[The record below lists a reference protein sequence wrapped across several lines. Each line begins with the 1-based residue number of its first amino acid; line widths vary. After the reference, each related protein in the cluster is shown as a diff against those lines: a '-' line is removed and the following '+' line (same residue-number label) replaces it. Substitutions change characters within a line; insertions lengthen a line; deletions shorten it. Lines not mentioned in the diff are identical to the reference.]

1 MRKMGL
7 QGWGNLISGGRAALP
22 THNKRERRNIYMTTP
37 SALADLL
44 KSSSPLRVA
53 IIGAMDQEVEQL
65 KESLTGREHQV
76 IAGFDFYT
84 GDLHGTDV
92 VLLKSGIGKVNA
104 AIGTALLLYQFKP
117 TCVINTGSAG
127 GFDGDL
133 EVGDVVISEEVRH
146 HDVDLTIFG
155 YEHGQ
160 VPGLPPAFTPD
171 PLLVDFA
178 EQCIGR
184 MKGMKTVNGLI
195 ATGDTFMDKADRV
208 AATRELFPAMKACEM
223 EAAAIAQACHR
234 FDTPFIIIRALSDI
248 AGKESNISFKEFLE
262 TAASHSAEMVMAIT
276 ERISG
281 WKNSL

>member
-1 MRKMGL
+1 
-7 QGWGNLISGGRAALP
+7 
-22 THNKRERRNIYMTTP
+22 MTTP

-76 IAGFDFYT
+76 IGGFDFYT
-84 GDLHGTDV
+84 GKLDGTDV

-104 AIGTALLLYQFKP
+104 AISSTLLLYQFKP

-127 GFDGDL
+127 GFDSEL

-171 PLLVDFA
+171 PLLVRFA
-178 EQCIGR
+178 EESIDN

-208 AATRELFPAMKACEM
+208 EATRELFPTMKACEM

-248 AGKESNISFKEFLE
+248 AGKESNISFKDFLE
-262 TAASHSAEMVMAIT
+262 TAARHSAEMVMAIT
-276 ERISG
+276 RRISTCKSG
-281 WKNSL
+281 H